1 MRPDVQ
7 APEPLLTRQQVAG
20 HRLIHTYSCL
30 RIIESLLPL
39 PFQPGQAGFY
49 APSPGGSEP
58 SRSTRPARGPAVAL
72 WQWSRLTVL
81 RARLLGLGPKIPP
94 KLSANAILRISL
106 SILWPQGP
114 AWSSCRGNDPPGPP
128 DLPSVRHGLLVLG
141 IFVQELKLPTSFL
154 INHNQGCGRTMEP
167 GNFED

>member
-30 RIIESLLPL
+30 LTIQSLLPL

-49 APSPGGSEP
+49 APKPSGSGP
-58 SRSTRPARGPAVAL
+58 LTSTRPTRGPTTAL

-81 RARLLGLGPKIPP
+81 RAMLLGLGPKIPP
-94 KLSANAILRISL
+94 KLSANAVLRISL
-106 SILWPQGP
+106 SILWRQGP
-114 AWSSCRGNDPPGPP
+114 AWSSCRGNDPLGPP

-141 IFVQELKLPTSFL
+141 IFVQELKRPFFLSTPTRTLGAPRSPEL
-154 INHNQGCGRTMEP
+154 I
-167 GNFED
+167 ED